1 MKAIYVIV
9 VGAVLFSSCTSSKE
23 IQSFRGENSDAEKNI
38 VGQQILIQG
47 KKHQL
52 VFGNRRLVEKKNRK
66 AEKVPKYEFDNKE

>member
-9 VGAVLFSSCTSSKE
+9 AGAVLFSSCTSSKQT
-23 IQSFRGENSDAEKNI
+23 QSFQGENSYAKKNEA
-38 VGQQILIQG
+38 GQRILIEG

-52 VFGNRRLVEKKNRK
+52 VLGNRRLVEKKNRK